1 MGDLL
6 IRNIPEAVK
15 REIAEAA
22 KARGQSLSDK
32 AVDLL
37 QKGLLTERDDDA
49 APKGS
54 AWQALRAVF
63 ESQGAPDGG
72 FAEVMEEVEALRK
85 RDFGRPVSF
94 GIEADDEQ

>member
-15 REIAEAA
+15 REIVEAAEAH
-22 KARGQSLSDK
+22 GQSLSDK

-37 QKGLLTERDDDA
+37 QKGLLAERSDDV
-49 APKGS
+49 APKGTP
-54 AWQALRAVF
+54 WETLRAIF
-63 ESQGAPDGG
+63 GSEGAAGDE
-72 FAEVMEEVEALRK
+72 FAEVMQEVEALRK

-94 GIEADDEQ
+94 GLEVDDER

>member
-15 REIAEAA
+15 QEIAEAA

-37 QKGLLTERDDDA
+37 QKGLLAERSDDP
-49 APKGS
+49 APRGS
-54 AWQALRAVF
+54 AWETLRAVF
-63 ESQGAPDGG
+63 ESQGAIDGD

-94 GIEADDEQ
+94 GLEADDEQ

>member
-22 KARGQSLSDK
+22 KARGQSRSDK

-37 QKGLLTERDDDA
+37 QKGLLAERSDDS

-54 AWQALRAVF
+54 AWETLRAVF
-63 ESQGAPDGG
+63 ESEGAIGDE
-72 FAEVMEEVEALRK
+72 FAEVMEEIEAQRK

-94 GIEADDEQ
+94 GLEADDKK